1 MLLPKGP
8 DTIDK
13 LDLDQ
18 NEKLDP
24 DQNEKLDPD
33 QSEKLD
39 PDQNEKLD
47 PDQSE
52 KLDPDQSEKLDPDP
66 YKLKW
71 IRIPELRSLV
81 LNYIQHLTSKSLGS
95 GSGLFFTGSDFWGN

>member
-13 LDLDQ
+13 LDL
-18 NEKLDP
+18 

-81 LNYIQHLTSKSLGS
+81 LNYIQHLISKSLGS
-95 GSGLFFTGSDFWGN
+95 GSGPFFLPDPTFGETENRS

>member
-24 DQNEKLDPD
+24 DQ
-33 QSEKLD
+33 
-39 PDQNEKLD
+39 
-47 PDQSE
+47 
-52 KLDPDQSEKLDPDP
+52 SEKLDPDP
-66 YKLKW
+66 FKLKW

-95 GSGLFFTGSDFWGN
+95 GSGLFFKTNPDNFKI